1 MLTLTL
7 TLALPLTLT
16 RTLILALIPALT
28 LTPILTL
35 TPSPSP
41 SPSPSLTLPLPIT
54 RSVAD
59 FDPLATAIQIATELA
74 ISGDLARRARV
85 LSNSNLLGWLHFS
98 SQTSAG
104 ALPREGHGRA
114 QDTRGYA
121 HALLQCDGLPGGAA
135 AQQRA

>member
-41 SPSPSLTLPLPIT
+41 SPSPSLTLTLPIT

-74 ISGDLARRARV
+74 ISPAEISLTAVAASVRV
-85 LSNSNLLGWLHFS
+85 TRSLY
-98 SQTSAG
+98 
-104 ALPREGHGRA
+104 LPRS
-114 QDTRGYA
+114 
-121 HALLQCDGLPGGAA
+121 P
-135 AQQRA
+135 

>member
-28 LTPILTL
+28 LTLTLTL

-41 SPSPSLTLPLPIT
+41 SPSPSLTLTLPIT

-74 ISGDLARRARV
+74 ISPAEISLTAVAASVRV
-85 LSNSNLLGWLHFS
+85 TRSLYLLRS
-98 SQTSAG
+98 
-104 ALPREGHGRA
+104 P
-114 QDTRGYA
+114 
-121 HALLQCDGLPGGAA
+121 
-135 AQQRA
+135 